1 MTSAELGSPP
11 ATHSTRLKD
20 EILAE
25 ISDLQFHREGKQGYL
40 ASIQK
45 FSNSNE
51 IESKTLRDALRILCK
66 DMFNFENRFNGS
78 LLNQGAQTSS
88 VPPQHLPFIRRLL
101 GGDSEDD
108 VMVMFPSLYVL
119 LLSYCIPIR

>member
-1 MTSAELGSPP
+1 MTLRDFAMILKHLHSYFRISLENCIRHLLTSGELGSPP

-25 ISDLQFHREGKQGYL
+25 ISDLQFHREGKQGYF

-51 IESKTLRDALRILCK
+51 IESKTLRDALRI
-66 DMFNFENRFNGS
+66 
-78 LLNQGAQTSS
+78 
-88 VPPQHLPFIRRLL
+88 
-101 GGDSEDD
+101 
-108 VMVMFPSLYVL
+108 PSK
-119 LLSYCIPIR
+119 SG